1 MKGQTIS
8 VGGQDGER
16 MWEQQVQR
24 WDKLETI
31 EDKQEVSLEEAEQE
45 RREMAEVGHKNW
57 EDQIMEDLC
66 V

>member
-1 MKGQTIS
+1 
-8 VGGQDGER
+8 

-45 RREMAEVGHKNW
+45 KREMAEVGHKN
-57 EDQIMEDLC
+57 
-66 V
+66 